1 MATIGELKRK
11 GEITATKTDLYRVRA
26 ADLKIDPNFNI
37 RKPYPEHV
45 EYWRAAIRA
54 GGPIPAVYIRTLGAD
69 QMMVVDGQH
78 RVLAHIAEGVE
89 MIAAQEIKGTDA
101 EIIAFMIK
109 SSQGK
114 ELTAFERAEAYKRKL
129 DLGETAQE
137 IADSVGRA
145 IADVRNHL
153 MLLEMPWKMRIEID
167 EGRISYAEA
176 LKVYRAHKHEA
187 PEIVAEALKVAQADG
202 KEKVT
207 SKHVEAVEKQQ
218 RATGDESDDKSGSS
232 SAPKVS
238 KPFGAAKARR
248 LIAILITGYTADQSW
263 SSEFNASD
271 FSQEERDE
279 IDQLFREAME

>member
-11 GEITATKTDLYRVRA
+11 GEITATKTDLYRVKA
-26 ADLKIDPNFNI
+26 SDLKIDPNFNI

-54 GGPIPAVYIRTLGAD
+54 GGPIPAVYIRTLAAD

-89 MIAAQEIKGTDA
+89 MIAAQEIKGSDA

-145 IADVRNHL
+145 VADVRNHL

-176 LKVYRAHKHEA
+176 LKVFRSHKEDAPNVVSEA
-187 PEIVAEALKVAQADG
+187 FKVAQAEG

-207 SKHVEAVEKQQ
+207 AKHLQAVESSQGK
-218 RATGDESDDKSGSS
+218 AEDDSGNDSQPQ
-232 SAPKVS
+232 PKIK

-248 LIAILITGYTADQSW
+248 LIEML
-263 SSEFNASD
+263 SSKQPEGGEWLDSFSLFNYSED
-271 FSQEERDE
+271 EKQEINR
-279 IDQLFREAME
+279 LFREAAE

>member
-11 GEITATKTDLYRVRA
+11 GEITATKTDLYRVKA
-26 ADLKIDPNFNI
+26 SDLKIDPNFNI

-54 GGPIPAVYIRTLGAD
+54 GGPIPAVYIRTLAAD

-89 MIAAQEIKGTDA
+89 MIAAQEIKGSDA

-176 LKVYRAHKHEA
+176 LKVYRSHKEDA
-187 PEIVAEALKVAQADG
+187 PTVVAEAFKVAQSEG

-207 SKHVEAVEKQQ
+207 GKHVQAVESSQG
-218 RATGDESDDKSGSS
+218 AADESEIKIRHGI
-232 SAPKVS
+232 PKVK

-248 LIAILITGYTADQSW
+248 LIDLLASNQPAD
-263 SSEFNASD
+263 SD
-271 FSQEERDE
+271 WLDSFSMVNFTQAEKDE
-279 IDQLFREAME
+279 INKLFREAAE

>member
-26 ADLKIDPNFNI
+26 ADLKIDPDFNI

-45 EYWRAAIRA
+45 DYWRAAIRS
-54 GGPIPAVYIRTLGAD
+54 GGPIPPVYIRTLGAD

-114 ELTAFERAEAYKRKL
+114 ELTPFERAEAYKRKL
-129 DLGETAQE
+129 DLGENVQQ

-145 IADVRNHL
+145 VADVRNHL
-153 MLLEMPWKMRIEID
+153 MLLEMPWKMRIEVD

-176 LKVYRAHKHEA
+176 LRVFRSHKESA
-187 PEIVAEALKVAQADG
+187 PEVVAEALKVAQADG
-202 KEKVT
+202 KVKVT
-207 SKHVEAVEKQQ
+207 SKHVEAVERQQ
-218 RATGDESDDKSGSS
+218 RSSGEEIDGT
-232 SAPKVS
+232 SANETKVKVS

-248 LIAILITGYTADQSW
+248 LIALLSNGYTADQSW
-263 SSEFNASD
+263 SKEFDVAD
-271 FSQEERDE
+271 FTEDERRE
-279 IDQLFREAME
+279 IDQLFRESLS